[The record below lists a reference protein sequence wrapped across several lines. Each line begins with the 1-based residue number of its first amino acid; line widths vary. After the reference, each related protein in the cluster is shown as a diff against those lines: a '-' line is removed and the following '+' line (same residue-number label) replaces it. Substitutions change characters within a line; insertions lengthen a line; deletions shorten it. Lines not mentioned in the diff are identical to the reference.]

1 MNFSL
6 EIQNEFSTLLKIK
19 EMGFDYVMAYKIKSA
34 NKQLEEKIFNEKG
47 YKKII
52 DTYLVK

>member
-1 MNFSL
+1 MS
-6 EIQNEFSTLLKIK
+6 
-19 EMGFDYVMAYKIKSA
+19 FDYVMAYKIKSA

-52 DTYLVK
+52 DNYL